1 MVGKGRDRVAAAAG
15 RVIRIKMV
23 CGSTN
28 PELDLQAMHEGEG
41 SLLQHD
47 QELQMVAGRS
57 TGQASAW

>member
-1 MVGKGRDRVAAAAG
+1 MAAAAG

-23 CGSTN
+23 RGSTN

-47 QELQMVAGRS
+47 QELQMMAGRS